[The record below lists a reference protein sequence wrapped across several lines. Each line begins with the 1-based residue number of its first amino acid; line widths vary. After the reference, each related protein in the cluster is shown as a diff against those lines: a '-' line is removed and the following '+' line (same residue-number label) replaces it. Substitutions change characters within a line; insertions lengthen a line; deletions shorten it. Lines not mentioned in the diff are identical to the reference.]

1 MAGGLAL
8 AAVLALAAAPS
19 AEAARQSKST
29 AKSTAKSGAAKPEA
43 KPDPRVWV
51 LARADDTLVLRY
63 GSPRVPDPSFAV
75 ACQPAAQLLQFMAEV
90 SAAKVKAGDGVALSL
105 GVGKRRLELAASTFR
120 AATEGRVVVEAAVSL
135 DTRPIDLLGEGETLV
150 VRVPGASES
159 YPLAG
164 AKAKLADFRKGCL
177 ARR

>member
-1 MAGGLAL
+1 MSVWRGSVLAMAGALALLAATPAL
-8 AAVLALAAAPS
+8 AAPKSKPAARSDAK
-19 AEAARQSKST
+19 AEAK
-29 AKSTAKSGAAKPEA
+29 
-43 KPDPRVWV
+43 DPRVWV

-63 GSPRVPDPSFAV
+63 GSPRVADPAFAV
-75 ACQPAAQLLQFMAEV
+75 ACQPAAQLIQFMAEV

-105 GVGKRRLELAASTFR
+105 GVGKRRLELAASAFR
-120 AATEGRVVVEAAVSL
+120 AATDGRVVVEAAVSL

-164 AKAKLADFRKGCL
+164 AKAKLADFRKACL